1 MADILIVDDEEDIR
15 ELIAEI
21 LDDEGHD
28 TRTAACADSTFKE
41 INSRQPDLIILDIWL
56 QGSRKDGIEVL
67 KTVKR
72 DNPEIPIVII
82 SGHGN
87 VELAVAAIQ
96 QGAYDFIEK
105 PFKTDVLILTAARA
119 LETSKL
125 RRENSALKQQEE
137 RTTDLLGDSSV
148 MTGLRA
154 SLQRIAPTG
163 SRVLITGPSGAGK
176 EVAARFLHAHS
187 KRADAP
193 FVVVS
198 AATMDPEHLEEK
210 LFGRQKDGGL
220 AQPGLLEA
228 AHGGTLF
235 FDEVADMPRET
246 QPKILRVLV
255 DQCFS
260 RVGGSDTVRVDVRIL
275 SSSSRDLTAEIAAG
289 NFREDLY
296 HRLNVVPVEVPALG
310 VRREDIPMLV
320 EHLTDRLHREQ
331 GLSKRGFAQDAMA
344 VLQAYDWPGN
354 VRQLR
359 NIVERMMILGD
370 RLGQEISADDL
381 PHEVMLSGGGG
392 GGGGA
397 AKESGD
403 SFVSMPLREA
413 REAFERDYLIA
424 QINRFGGNVSRTAS
438 FIGMERSALH
448 RKLKA
453 LGVTTTNRGGARLA
467 TLDNVVR
474 LST

>member
-1 MADILIVDDEEDIR
+1 MADILVVDDEADIR
-15 ELIAEI
+15 DLIAEI
-21 LDDEGHD
+21 LEDEGHEA
-28 TRTAACADSTFKE
+28 RRASCADTAFRE
-41 INSRQPDLIILDIWL
+41 INARQPDLIILDIWL

-67 KTVKR
+67 KMVKR

-87 VELAVAAIQ
+87 VELAVAAMQ

-105 PFKTDVLILTAARA
+105 PFKTDVLMLTAGRA
-119 LETSKL
+119 IETSRL
-125 RRENSALKQQEE
+125 RRENSALKRQDE
-137 RTTDLLGDSSV
+137 RANDLIGESAAV
-148 MTGLRA
+148 ATLR
-154 SLQRIAPTG
+154 STLQRVAPTG
-163 SRVLITGPSGAGK
+163 SRVLISGPSGAGK

-198 AATMDPEHLEEK
+198 AATMEPEHLEEK
-210 LFGRQKDGGL
+210 LFGRQKEGGL

-255 DQCFS
+255 DQSFT
-260 RVGGSDTVRVDVRIL
+260 RAGGSDVVRVDVRIV
-275 SSSSRDLTAEIAAG
+275 SSTSRDLTEEIDKG
-289 NFREDLY
+289 DFREDLY
-296 HRLNVVPVEVPALG
+296 HRLNVVPVDVPALG
-310 VRREDIPMLV
+310 TRREDIPMLV
-320 EHLTDRLHREQ
+320 GHLTDRLNREQ
-331 GLSKRGFAQDAMA
+331 GLTRCSFAQDAMA

-359 NIVERMMILGD
+359 NIIERMMILST
-370 RLGQEISADDL
+370 RLGQQIGADDL
-381 PHEVMLSGGGG
+381 PQEVVSGGGG
-392 GGGGA
+392 NA
-397 AKESGD
+397 VSEKGD

-453 LGVTTTNRGGARLA
+453 LGVTTSNRGGARLA
-467 TLDNVVR
+467 AADNVVR
-474 LST
+474 LSS

>member
-1 MADILIVDDEEDIR
+1 MADILVVDDEADIR
-15 ELIAEI
+15 DLIAEI
-21 LDDEGHD
+21 MEDEGHES
-28 TRTAACADSTFKE
+28 RRASCADSAFRE
-41 INSRQPDLIILDIWL
+41 INTRQPDLIILDIWL

-87 VELAVAAIQ
+87 VELAVAAMQ

-105 PFKTDVLILTAARA
+105 PFKTDVLILTAERA
-119 LETSKL
+119 IETSRL
-125 RRENSALKQQEE
+125 RRENQTLKQQDARANDLTGESAAM
-137 RTTDLLGDSSV
+137 TT
-148 MTGLRA
+148 LRA
-154 SLQRIAPTG
+154 TLQRVAPTG
-163 SRVLITGPSGAGK
+163 SRVLISGPSGAGK
-176 EVAARFLHAHS
+176 EVAARYLHAHS

-198 AATMDPEHLEEK
+198 AATMEPEHLEEK
-210 LFGRQKDGGL
+210 LFGRQKEGGL
-220 AQPGLLEA
+220 AQTGLLEA

-255 DQCFS
+255 DQCFTRS
-260 RVGGSDTVRVDVRIL
+260 GGSDVVRVDVRII
-275 SSSSRDLTAEIAAG
+275 SSTSCDLTEEITKG

-296 HRLNVVPVEVPALG
+296 HRLNVVPVDVPALG
-310 VRREDIPMLV
+310 QRREDIPMLV
-320 EHLTDRLHREQ
+320 EHLTGRLAQEQ
-331 GLSKRGFAQDAMA
+331 GLPRCAFAADAMA

-359 NIVERMMILGD
+359 NIVERMMILGT
-370 RLGQEISADDL
+370 RIGQEVGAEDL
-381 PHEVMLSGGGG
+381 PQEVMSGGSSTTVSD
-392 GGGGA
+392 
-397 AKESGD
+397 KGD

-453 LGVTTTNRGGARLA
+453 LGVSTSNRSGSRLA
-467 TLDNVVR
+467 AADNVVR
-474 LST
+474 LSS

>member
-1 MADILIVDDEEDIR
+1 MADILVVDDEADIR
-15 ELIAEI
+15 DLIAEI
-21 LDDEGHD
+21 MEDEGHEA
-28 TRTAACADSTFKE
+28 RRASCADSAFRE
-41 INSRQPDLIILDIWL
+41 INTRQPDLIILDIWL

-72 DNPEIPIVII
+72 DNPDIPIVII

-87 VELAVAAIQ
+87 VELAVAAMQ

-105 PFKTDVLILTAARA
+105 PFKTDVLILTAERA
-119 LETSKL
+119 LETSRL
-125 RRENSALKQQEE
+125 RRENNVLKRKDERGQDLIGESA
-137 RTTDLLGDSSV
+137 SIAA
-148 MTGLRA
+148 LR
-154 SLQRIAPTG
+154 STLQRVAPTG
-163 SRVLITGPSGAGK
+163 SRVLISGPSGAGK
-176 EVAARFLHAHS
+176 EVAARFLHARS

-198 AATMDPEHLEEK
+198 AATMEPEHLEEK
-210 LFGRQKDGGL
+210 LFGRQKEGGL
-220 AQPGLLEA
+220 AQTGLLEA

-255 DQCFS
+255 DQSFT
-260 RVGGSDTVRVDVRIL
+260 RVGGSDLVRVDVRII
-275 SSSSRDLTAEIAAG
+275 SSTSCDLTEEIAKG

-296 HRLNVVPVEVPALG
+296 HRLNVVPVEVPALST
-310 VRREDIPMLV
+310 RREDIPMLV
-320 EHLTDRLHREQ
+320 EHLTDRISHEQ
-331 GLSKRGFAQDAMA
+331 GLARCTFGSDAMA
-344 VLQAYDWPGN
+344 VLQACDWPGN

-359 NIVERMMILGD
+359 NIVERMMILGS
-370 RLGQEISADDL
+370 RLGQEIGAEDL
-381 PHEVMLSGGGG
+381 PQEVMSGETV
-392 GGGGA
+392 A
-397 AKESGD
+397 TISDKGD
-403 SFVSMPLREA
+403 SLVAMPLREA

-453 LGVTTTNRGGARLA
+453 LGVSTSNRTGSRISASG
-467 TLDNVVR
+467 NVVR
-474 LST
+474 LSS

>member
-1 MADILIVDDEEDIR
+1 MADILVVDDEADIR
-15 ELIAEI
+15 DLIAEI
-21 LDDEGHD
+21 LEDEGHEA
-28 TRTAACADSTFKE
+28 RRAACAESAFRE
-41 INSRQPDLIILDIWL
+41 INTRQPDLIILDIWL

-87 VELAVAAIQ
+87 VELAVAAMQ

-105 PFKTDVLILTAARA
+105 PFKTDVLILTADRA
-119 LETSKL
+119 IETSRL
-125 RRENSALKQQEE
+125 RRENSALKRKDE
-137 RTTDLLGDSSV
+137 RANDLIGEAAS
-148 MTGLRA
+148 MINLR
-154 SLQRIAPTG
+154 STLQRIAPTG

-198 AATMDPEHLEEK
+198 AATMEPEHLEEK

-255 DQCFS
+255 DQSFT
-260 RVGGSDTVRVDVRIL
+260 RAGGSDVVRVDVRIV
-275 SSSSRDLTAEIAAG
+275 SSSSRDLTEEIAKG
-289 NFREDLY
+289 DFREDLY
-296 HRLNVVPVEVPALG
+296 HRLNVVPVDVPALG
-310 VRREDIPMLV
+310 TRREDIPMLV
-320 EHLTDRLHREQ
+320 EHLTERLHREQ
-331 GLSKRGFAQDAMA
+331 GLSRCGFAQDAMA
-344 VLQAYDWPGN
+344 VLQAYEWPGN

-359 NIVERMMILGD
+359 NIVERMMILGN
-370 RLGQEISADDL
+370 RLEQEIGADDL
-381 PHEVMLSGGGG
+381 PQEVLAPNSGTVVS
-392 GGGGA
+392 
-397 AKESGD
+397 ESGD

-453 LGVTTTNRGGARLA
+453 LGVTTSNRGGARLA
-467 TLDNVVR
+467 TADNVVR
-474 LST
+474 LSS

>member
-1 MADILIVDDEEDIR
+1 MADILVVDDEADIR
-15 ELIAEI
+15 DLIAEI
-21 LDDEGHD
+21 LEDEGHEA
-28 TRTAACADSTFKE
+28 RRASCADTAFKE
-41 INSRQPDLIILDIWL
+41 INARQPDLIILDIWL

-87 VELAVAAIQ
+87 VELAVAAMQ

-105 PFKTDVLILTAARA
+105 PFKTDVLILTADRA
-119 LETSKL
+119 IETSRL
-125 RRENSALKQQEE
+125 RRENIALKKQDE
-137 RTTDLLGDSSV
+137 RANDLIGESAAIA
-148 MTGLRA
+148 TLR
-154 SLQRIAPTG
+154 STLQRVAPTG
-163 SRVLITGPSGAGK
+163 SRVLISGPSGAGK
-176 EVAARFLHAHS
+176 EVAARFLHSQS

-198 AATMDPEHLEEK
+198 AATMEPEHLEEK
-210 LFGRQKDGGL
+210 LFGRQKEGGL

-255 DQCFS
+255 DQCFT
-260 RVGGSDTVRVDVRIL
+260 RAGGSDVVRVDVRIVSSTSCDL
-275 SSSSRDLTAEIAAG
+275 SEEITRG

-296 HRLNVVPVEVPALG
+296 HRLNVVPVDVPALG
-310 VRREDIPMLV
+310 TRREDIPMLV
-320 EHLTDRLHREQ
+320 HHLTERLKREQ
-331 GLSKRGFAQDAMA
+331 GLASCTFGADAMA
-344 VLQAYDWPGN
+344 VLQAYSWPGN

-359 NIVERMMILGD
+359 NIIERMMILGTQI
-370 RLGQEISADDL
+370 GPEIGADDL
-381 PHEVMLSGGGG
+381 PQEVVSGNAGTTVSD
-392 GGGGA
+392 
-397 AKESGD
+397 KGD

-453 LGVTTTNRGGARLA
+453 LGVTTSNRGGARLA
-467 TLDNVVR
+467 AADNVVR
-474 LST
+474 FSS